1 MAANSLPSMQDT
13 NSIQLWIK
21 KSKCINLISHQS
33 GIDKIFFVCRG
44 SMQME
49 VSLLMKEREDVGLK
63 YLENPKGK
71 YNLFFL
77 ITHYSL
83 LLSRY

>member
-1 MAANSLPSMQDT
+1 
-13 NSIQLWIK
+13 
-21 KSKCINLISHQS
+21 
-33 GIDKIFFVCRG
+33 
-44 SMQME
+44 ME

-71 YNLFFL
+71 DNLFFL

-83 LLSRY
+83 LLSHYLWLLSHYFLLLNSYYGLLHVSFDYFWLMSLMYVNKCKVK

>member
-1 MAANSLPSMQDT
+1 
-13 NSIQLWIK
+13 
-21 KSKCINLISHQS
+21 
-33 GIDKIFFVCRG
+33 
-44 SMQME
+44 MQME

-71 YNLFFL
+71 DNLFFL

-83 LLSRY
+83 LLSHY

>member
-1 MAANSLPSMQDT
+1 
-13 NSIQLWIK
+13 
-21 KSKCINLISHQS
+21 
-33 GIDKIFFVCRG
+33 
-44 SMQME
+44 MQME